1 MARKRILLGEDEF
14 GNPIYGPE
22 MNDPDLAPVKNGR
35 NVFSRDTDWKN
46 YDKERNGR
54 NVTDGKRNLG
64 LAGATTAQYGAA
76 VSKDKLSERKATSET
91 SGGNSKML
99 VDYAKNPG
107 ETTVPG
113 QPGYNASKDPF
124 REKTPQEK
132 ADQAKKD
139 AAAKKQTDLLSRH
152 PAGEWWQKTRG
163 EKTGGSG
170 LNAIHVD
177 AWEARRLQLELESQR
192 RLDEVLYPGSRGRQ
206 HSAGGTNLGS
216 PSWSGSGGGAF
227 RQGVNDWVMASGAV
241 VGQHGVTL
249 VEVLDS
255 WNIYDGQ

>member
-1 MARKRILLGEDEF
+1 MATKDEPLFYLED
-14 GNPIYGPE
+14 GT
-22 MNDPDLAPVKNGR
+22 PV
-35 NVFSRDTDWKN
+35 
-46 YDKERNGR
+46 YA
-54 NVTDGKRNLG
+54 TDGPTPAAAPRRFG
-64 LAGATTAQYGAA
+64 DTAPKTQSSSHAA
-76 VSKDKLSERKATSET
+76 PTPALMPFAPETKAA
-91 SGGNSKML
+91 SGGSAKML
-99 VDYAKNPG
+99 VDYTKSPG

-124 REKTPQEK
+124 REKTSQEK
-132 ADQAKKD
+132 AAQSKKD
-139 AAAKKQTDLLSRH
+139 ASAKKQTELLSRH

-227 RQGVNDWVMASGAV
+227 RQGVDEWVMASGAV